1 MADAKNKDRWLVNKA
16 VKRIDNIILDN
27 WLKKSKRWSK
37 KWHEA
42 ES

>member
-1 MADAKNKDRWLVNKA
+1 MAEAKNKNRWLVNKA